1 MVHIPPMRLVLSTC
15 VFFACLCL
23 LAAVPS
29 PARSGEDMGAAAQ
42 ATVADIRQRHGLAPL
57 TVSPALTRAADAHAQ
72 DMQRNGF
79 FSHTGSDGSGVG
91 DRARAAG
98 YGFCFIAENIAKG
111 QANLDHVLEGWMGS
125 TGHRRNILSEGA
137 REFALV
143 RDEDAIWVMVV
154 GRPGC

>member
-1 MVHIPPMRLVLSTC
+1 MRCFPFTIPAIVIGLTLG
-15 VFFACLCL
+15 F
-23 LAAVPS
+23 PS
-29 PARSGEDMGAAAQ
+29 SAAA
-42 ATVADIRQRHGLAPL
+42 AEDRSAAARAAVADIRSRHGLAPL
-57 TVSPALTRAADAHAQ
+57 DVSPRLVQAAAAHAR
-72 DMQRNGF
+72 DMQANGF
-79 FSHTGSDGSGVG
+79 FSHTGSNGSGIG

-111 QANLDHVLEGWMGS
+111 QGSLAQVMEGWMGS

-143 RDEDAIWVMVV
+143 EEAGNIWVMVL